1 MSNDDNNLVNSFFEV
16 FAEPIKKTLSQNL
29 DNDVCKD
36 IKFLINSSSEV
47 HDAESLKDD
56 NVIYK
61 IDYAMGEYPST
72 LVILVSES
80 SVSNVADIQ
89 MGGSGD
95 KEYKGSLS
103 ELETNSSSKL
113 LEKIFKNIEG
123 KFKQNYGKDLA
134 FSSSPLFILKE
145 MPDYEINSEDLA
157 FDFKVDTTLQLSED
171 IKIDVKLLF
180 NYNNMRVLLTDL
192 GVFKVAPSAK
202 KTDIPSLDIQNLS
215 DVQINITAEL
225 GRTQVPIKY
234 ALELVKGSL
243 ITLDTLNNSDIKVYA
258 NGVEFGYAQ
267 VVAVEDSFGLKI
279 TKIVSREE
287 RLGQI

>member
-36 IKFLINSSSEV
+36 IKFIINSSSEV

-80 SVSNVADIQ
+80 SVANVADIQ

-134 FSSSPLFILKE
+134 FSSSPLFILKD

-157 FDFKVDTTLQLSED
+157 FDFLVDATIQLNED
-171 IKIDVKLLF
+171 IKMDIKLLF
-180 NYNNMRVLLTDL
+180 NHNNLRILLTDL
-192 GVFKVAPSAK
+192 GVFKVAPALK